1 MVRAL
6 DYVRY
11 MEETGDYSVHAARQF
26 AEKYKTATSEKSLAQ
41 SFWRDFFHL
50 VFGIDDLLGSG
61 IEFEHPVR
69 SASTGQTNFIDVFW
83 SGVVLIEHKSAGK
96 DLDLAEKQA
105 RDYLVSLAPVAR
117 PPALVICDFAHFR
130 IVEVLAGQTIEFPL
144 SELPDHLHR
153 FASIFGDR
161 ANAAARPEVSADAKA
176 AELMSELYVEFEKA
190 GYTGHQV
197 SVFLVRV
204 LFLNFGDDTR
214 MWKRIGHG
222 LFATVVENSPESGS
236 GLGATI
242 QELFQVL
249 DTPKEKRPKTLSPE
263 LEDFPYVNGGLF
275 TEQLPVFSFT
285 PAMRLSLL
293 NAAYYDWSKIS
304 PAIFGSM
311 FQTVKSKEDRREL
324 GEHYTSEANI
334 LKVIRPLFLDD
345 YLDKLHKA
353 WDNAAALK
361 RLRLELGQA
370 NYLDPAAGSGNF
382 LVVSYNRL
390 REIELKI
397 LARLHELENTFGQLQ
412 LDGSFGLQVRLSQFH
427 AIEYEEWSSQIA
439 RVAMFLADHQANLAL
454 EEITGATPNRFPLTE
469 SAVIRH
475 GNALTTDWSE
485 VCPMNENTVIMG
497 NPPFYGAYLQ
507 NAEQKA
513 DTQNVW
519 NGITGSGL
527 LDYVANWYLI
537 GARWAAKSGARV
549 AFVSTN
555 SITQGEQPAIMW
567 SQIYPL
573 GVGIDF
579 AHRSFAWN
587 NDAPGQAGVHTV
599 VVGFSARPKSSKR
612 RLWTYKTAKAAA
624 ELYEASNINAYLL
637 DAPDILITSRRKPLQ
652 ETTQKMD
659 YGSKPTDAGH
669 LSSISFEEAEEIRAS
684 DPLAAKYLRRIV
696 GAREQI
702 HNELRY
708 CLWLV
713 GADPAD
719 IRRSPELSKRVSA
732 VREMREA
739 STDKATQKD
748 ANRPSEFQ
756 AIRQP
761 STDYIAV
768 PLHTSEEREYVPI
781 SRFAAEVIAN
791 NAVSVV
797 GDGNLAT
804 FGYLCSK
811 VFNVWN
817 RAVSGRL
824 ESRTRISNTITYNN
838 FPFPQLNPV
847 ELVKVE
853 NAAQAVLDART
864 NYPSNSL
871 ADLYNR
877 DAMPTDLRKAHEKL
891 DAAVLSAFGLKS
903 DASDERILAKLFEL
917 YDELTRGLLDAQP
930 VKKTRK
936 KPEILA

>member
-1 MVRAL
+1 
-6 DYVRY
+6 

-144 SELPDHLHR
+144 AELPDHLHR
-153 FASIFGDR
+153 FASIFGDK

-249 DTPKEKRPKTLSPE
+249 DTPKDTRPKTLSAE

-382 LVVSYNRL
+382 LVVSYKRL

-485 VCPMNENTVIMG
+485 VCPMNENTFIMG
-497 NPPFYGAYLQ
+497 NPPFYGSSLQ
-507 NAEQKA
+507 NAEQKSE
-513 DTQNVW
+513 TQAVW
-519 NGITGSGL
+519 KAIAGAGT
-527 LDYVANWYLI
+527 LDYVANWFLL
-537 GARWAAKSGARV
+537 AAQHSAKSGARA

-555 SITQGEQPAIMW
+555 SITQGEQPAVIW
-567 SQIYPL
+567 GQLYPL

-579 AHRSFAWN
+579 AHRTFAWD
-587 NDAPGQAGVHTV
+587 NDASG
-599 VVGFSARPKSSKR
+599 
-612 RLWTYKTAKAAA
+612 KAAVHVVIVGLSA
-624 ELYEASNINAYLL
+624 KPKPNKRPLWVYKSVKDTPELLNASNINGYLL
-637 DAPDILITSRRKPLQ
+637 DAPNILVSSRTNPLRP
-652 ETTQKMD
+652 ETQKMEK
-659 YGSKPTDAGH
+659 GNIPTDGGY
-669 LSSISFEEAEEIRAS
+669 LSNISAEEAFEIRNT
-684 DPLAAKYLRRIV
+684 DPVAAKYLRRLI
-696 GAREQI
+696 GARELI
-702 HNELRY
+702 HNEERY
-708 CLWLV
+708 CLWLL
-713 GADPAD
+713 GADPQDLRTSTTLASR
-719 IRRSPELSKRVSA
+719 IKE
-732 VREMREA
+732 VRLLREA
-739 STDKATQKD
+739 SPKKMTQKD
-748 ANRPSEFQ
+748 ANRPAEFQ
-756 AIRQP
+756 EIRQP
-761 STDYIAV
+761 KTDYIVV
-768 PLHTSEEREYVPI
+768 PLHSSEDREYVPI
-781 SRFAAEVIAN
+781 GRMSPEVIVN
-791 NAVSVV
+791 NAVAIVA
-797 GDGNLAT
+797 DGSLTT
-804 FGYLCSK
+804 FGLLMSK
-811 VFNVWN
+811 PFNVWN
-817 RAVSGRL
+817 KAVSGRL
-824 ESRTRISNTITYNN
+824 ESRVRISNTITYNN
-838 FPFPQLNPV
+838 FPFPEITEANR
-847 ELVKVE
+847 EKVVQ
-853 NAAQAVLDART
+853 AAQAVLDARAK
-864 NYPSNSL
+864 YPSNSL

-877 DAMPTDLRKAHEKL
+877 DGMPGELRQAHNKL
-891 DAAVLSAFGLKS
+891 DAAVLTVLGLKA
-903 DASDERILAKLFEL
+903 DASEERILARLFEL